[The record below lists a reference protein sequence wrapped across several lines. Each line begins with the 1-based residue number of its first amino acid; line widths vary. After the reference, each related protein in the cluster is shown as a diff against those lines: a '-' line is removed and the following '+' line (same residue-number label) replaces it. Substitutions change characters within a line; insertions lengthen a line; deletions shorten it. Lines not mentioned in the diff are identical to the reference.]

1 MGLFG
6 DSRVPVA
13 PVTEDLQSRV
23 TTATD
28 AITPATEPE
37 ALGSD
42 ERALLYVRPF
52 ADSDGFDAAIDFARD
67 LYRSERTETM
77 DRQSIEAMEW
87 WFTDGQL
94 SQRYCTATPGRF
106 EQDMSARYEHSTV
119 HTPDRVF
126 LDLRPD
132 EYVASAQ
139 LHLHQDCA
147 FPIRHQQTTLNTL
160 STDPYTALAS
170 ALVGPDDTR
179 ALVQCAFMPVKHTWY
194 RRGWYGSWY
203 GSDVDDMAERRK
215 EGTVKGE
222 INPRIV
228 ESRTDRLTA
237 RDMQAQRGKPAFQ
250 TTIRVVV
257 TAPSQRAVRARI
269 ADLTGAFEEFT
280 YPSTEQGF
288 DPESLSG
295 NALVET
301 LARTASRDLVPR
313 GRLKCALFGREMV
326 LTADELAGLVHL
338 PNREINAPLLDWE
351 RMESG
356 SGAPGASDQFGT
368 DTEIPTGTAPRTPPS
383 QPSTHDSEPDAQHR
397 PDTHSQPAEEL
408 DN

>member
-1 MGLFG
+1 MGLFS
-6 DSRVPVA
+6 DSGHPVA
-13 PVTEDLQSRV
+13 PVTEALQSRV

-28 AITPATEPE
+28 AITPATNPDV
-37 ALGSD
+37 LGDS
-42 ERALLYVRPF
+42 ERALLHIRPF
-52 ADSDGFDAAIDFARD
+52 GDSDGFDAAVAFARD

-77 DRQSIEAMEW
+77 DRQSIAAMEW

-94 SQRYCTATPGRF
+94 SQRFCTATPGRF
-106 EQDMSARYEHSTV
+106 EQDVSARYEHSSV
-119 HTPDRVF
+119 HTPDRAF
-126 LDLRPD
+126 LALKPD

-139 LHLHQDCA
+139 LHLQQDCA
-147 FPIRHQQTTLNTL
+147 FPIRHQQATLNSL

-179 ALVQCAFMPVKHTWY
+179 ALVQCAFTPVDQTWY

-228 ESRTDRLTA
+228 ESRTDRQA
-237 RDMQAQRGKPAFQ
+237 AKDMQAQKGKPAFQ
-250 TTIRVVV
+250 TTIRIVV
-257 TAPSQRAVRARI
+257 TAPSQRAVRTRI
-269 ADLTGAFEEFT
+269 TDITGAFEEYT
-280 YPSTEQGF
+280 YPPTGQGF
-288 DPESLSG
+288 EAEPLSG
-295 NALVET
+295 EALAET
-301 LARTASRDLVPR
+301 LTQTASRNLVSR
-313 GRLKCALFGREMV
+313 GWLKRLLFGRKTV
-326 LTADELAGLVHL
+326 LTAAELAALVHL

-356 SGAPGASDQFGT
+356 GGAPGASDQFGS
-368 DTEIPTGTAPRTPPS
+368 DAEIPTGTVPPTSPS
-383 QPSTHDSEPDAQHR
+383 QSSVTDPDAQHR
-397 PDTHSQPAEEL
+397 THNHSQPAEEL